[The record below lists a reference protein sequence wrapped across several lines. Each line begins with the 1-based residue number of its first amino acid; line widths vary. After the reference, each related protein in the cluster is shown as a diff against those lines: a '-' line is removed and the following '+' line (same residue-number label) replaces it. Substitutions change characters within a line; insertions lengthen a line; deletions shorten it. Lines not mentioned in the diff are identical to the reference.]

1 MAGGKRPY
9 KPRKSDLSFVCYVL
23 IDGQT
28 IPVDELTDEQRQRWQ
43 QGMNQRLSENM
54 SFYYSEPEHQEEYIA
69 LCNSLERKERT

>member
-1 MAGGKRPY
+1 MAGGKRAY

-43 QGMNQRLSENM
+43 QGMSQRLSENM
-54 SFYYSEPEHQEEYIA
+54 SFYYSEHPEEYIA
-69 LCNSLERKERT
+69 LCKSLEEKEGT

>member
-1 MAGGKRPY
+1 MAGGKRAY

-43 QGMNQRLSENM
+43 QGMSQRLSENM
-54 SFYYSEPEHQEEYIA
+54 SFYYSEHPEEYIA
-69 LCNSLERKERT
+69 LCNSLEGEENA